1 VNLPLFLGLFL
12 LILFIT
18 AYFGNKILRIPDI
31 VIYILLGAGI
41 SLAGL
46 LEEVKTIEVAGEIGL
61 ILLFFLL
68 GMKYPLKEIKSKGK
82 KVWKPGI
89 LDLVLGV
96 GATAGICALFGQGL
110 FNSLLIGG
118 LVYATSSSITIKL
131 LEHNRKLDRKESG
144 YVLSLLIFEDMV
156 APILITILIGLRGE
170 GFSPVDFGL
179 IFLKVALLVGLAV
192 VISHYTQKK
201 AYTLIEKFL
210 HEDYLLVYIIGLA
223 LAYGGFAVF
232 LDLSEVIGAFLAG
245 LMFAGTNFKDKI
257 QEVALPVRNLFLPF
271 FFLNFGISLEFT
283 SEIPAF
289 GLLFA
294 IILWSV
300 VHKLIVGFIGGQWY
314 GLNKQESFETGF
326 TLAPRGEFSVIIAG
340 LASGILQVFAG
351 VYILVA
357 ALLGM
362 LLCQL
367 SSKIGGR
374 VYRKEKKVQP
384 CGIHQQNGEKK

>member
-1 VNLPLFLGLFL
+1 MNLPLFLGLFL
-12 LILFIT
+12 LVLFIT
-18 AYFGNKILRIPDI
+18 AYFGNKALRIPDI

-46 LEEVKTIEVAGEIGL
+46 LEDVKTIEVAGEIGL

-68 GMKYPLKEIKSKGK
+68 GMKYPLKEIAAKGK
-82 KVWKPGI
+82 KVWKPGL

-96 GATAGICALFGQGL
+96 GVTAGISALFGQGL

-118 LVYATSSSITIKL
+118 LVYATSSSITLKL
-131 LEHNRKLDRKESG
+131 LEHNKKLDRKESG
-144 YVLSLLIFEDMV
+144 YVLTLLIFEDMV
-156 APILITILIGLRGE
+156 APILITILIGLSGGE
-170 GFSPVDFGL
+170 GLSILDFL
-179 IFLKVALLVGLAV
+179 FIFLKVALLVGLAV
-192 VISHYTQKK
+192 AISRFIQKK

-210 HEDYLLVYIIGLA
+210 HEDYLLVYILGIA
-223 LAYGGFAVF
+223 LAYGGFALL

-283 SEIPAF
+283 SDIPAI
-289 GLLFA
+289 GLLSA
-294 IILWSV
+294 ILIWSIF
-300 VHKLIVGFIGGQWY
+300 HKLIVGYIGGQWY
-314 GLNKQESFETGF
+314 GLNKQESLETGF

-340 LASGILQVFAG
+340 LASGTLQIFAG
-351 VYILVA
+351 VYILAA
-357 ALLGM
+357 ALIGM

-367 SSKIGGR
+367 SSKIVGGR
-374 VYRKEKKVQP
+374 VFRK
-384 CGIHQQNGEKK
+384 NSN

>member
-1 VNLPLFLGLFL
+1 MPFVNLPLFLGLFL
-12 LILFIT
+12 LVLFIT
-18 AYFGNKILRIPDI
+18 AYFGNKALRIPDI

-46 LEEVKTIEVAGEIGL
+46 LEDVKTIEVAGEIGL

-68 GMKYPLKEIKSKGK
+68 GMKYPLKEIAAKGK
-82 KVWKPGI
+82 KVWKPGL

-96 GATAGICALFGQGL
+96 GVTAGISALFGQGL

-118 LVYATSSSITIKL
+118 LVYATSSSITLKL
-131 LEHNRKLDRKESG
+131 LEHNKKLDRKESG
-144 YVLSLLIFEDMV
+144 YVLTLLIFEDMV
-156 APILITILIGLRGE
+156 APILITILIGLSGGE
-170 GFSPVDFGL
+170 GLSILDFL
-179 IFLKVALLVGLAV
+179 FIFLKVALLVGLAV
-192 VISHYTQKK
+192 AISRFIQKK

-210 HEDYLLVYIIGLA
+210 HEDYLLVYILGIA
-223 LAYGGFAVF
+223 LAYGGFALL

-283 SEIPAF
+283 SDIPAI
-289 GLLFA
+289 GLLSA
-294 IILWSV
+294 ILIWSIF
-300 VHKLIVGFIGGQWY
+300 HKLIVGYIGGQWY
-314 GLNKQESFETGF
+314 GLNKQESLETGF

-340 LASGILQVFAG
+340 LASGTLQIFAG
-351 VYILVA
+351 VYILAA
-357 ALLGM
+357 ALIGM

-367 SSKIGGR
+367 SSKIVGGR
-374 VYRKEKKVQP
+374 VFRK
-384 CGIHQQNGEKK
+384 NSN

>member
-1 VNLPLFLGLFL
+1 MQLVNLPLFLGLFL
-12 LILFIT
+12 LVLFIT
-18 AYFGNKILRIPDI
+18 AYFGTKVLRIPDI

-46 LEEVKTIEVAGEIGL
+46 FDEVKTIEVAGEIGL

-68 GMKYPLKEIKSKGK
+68 GMKYPLKEIAAKGK

-96 GATAGICALFGQGL
+96 GVTAGISALFGQGL

-118 LVYATSSSITIKL
+118 LVYATSSSITLKL
-131 LEHNRKLDRKESG
+131 LEHNKKLDRKESG
-144 YVLSLLIFEDMV
+144 YVLTLLIFEDMV
-156 APILITILIGLRGE
+156 APILITILIGLSGGE
-170 GFSPVDFGL
+170 GLSVLDFL
-179 IFLKVALLVGLAV
+179 MIFLKVALLVGVAV
-192 VISHYTQKK
+192 AISHFIQKK
-201 AYTLIEKFL
+201 AYAMIEKFL
-210 HEDYLLVYIIGLA
+210 HEDYLLVYILGIA
-223 LAYGGFAVF
+223 LAYGGFALL

-283 SEIPAF
+283 SDIPAF
-289 GLLFA
+289 SLLFT
-294 IILWSV
+294 IVLWSV
-300 VHKLIVGFIGGQWY
+300 FHKLIVGYIGGQWY
-314 GLNKQESFETGF
+314 GLNKKESLETGF

-340 LASGILQVFAG
+340 LASGTLQIFAG

-357 ALLGM
+357 ALIGM

-367 SSKIGGR
+367 STKIVGSR
-374 VYRKEKKVQP
+374 VTRKSD
-384 CGIHQQNGEKK
+384 

>member
-1 VNLPLFLGLFL
+1 MNLPLFLGLFL
-12 LILFIT
+12 LVLFIT
-18 AYFGNKILRIPDI
+18 AYFGNKALRIPDI

-46 LEEVKTIEVAGEIGL
+46 LEDVKTIEVAGEIGL

-68 GMKYPLKEIKSKGK
+68 GMKYPLKEIAAKGK
-82 KVWKPGI
+82 KVWKPGL

-96 GATAGICALFGQGL
+96 GVTAGISALFGQGL

-118 LVYATSSSITIKL
+118 LVYATSSSITLKL
-131 LEHNRKLDRKESG
+131 LEHNKKLDRKESG
-144 YVLSLLIFEDMV
+144 YVLTLLIFEDMV
-156 APILITILIGLRGE
+156 APILITILIGLSGGE
-170 GFSPVDFGL
+170 GLSILDFL
-179 IFLKVALLVGLAV
+179 FIFLKVALLVGLAV
-192 VISHYTQKK
+192 AISRFIQKK

-210 HEDYLLVYIIGLA
+210 HEDYLLVYILGIA
-223 LAYGGFAVF
+223 LAYGGFALL

-283 SEIPAF
+283 SDIPAF
-289 GLLFA
+289 GLLSA
-294 IILWSV
+294 ILIWSIF
-300 VHKLIVGFIGGQWY
+300 HKLIVGYIGGQWY
-314 GLNKQESFETGF
+314 GLNKQESLETGF

-340 LASGILQVFAG
+340 LASGTLQIFAG
-351 VYILVA
+351 VYILAA
-357 ALLGM
+357 ALIGM

-367 SSKIGGR
+367 SSKIVGGR
-374 VYRKEKKVQP
+374 VFRK
-384 CGIHQQNGEKK
+384 NSN

>member
-1 VNLPLFLGLFL
+1 MPFVNLPLFLGLFL
-12 LILFIT
+12 LVLFIT
-18 AYFGNKILRIPDI
+18 AYFGNKALRIPDI

-46 LEEVKTIEVAGEIGL
+46 LEDVKTIEVAGEIGL

-68 GMKYPLKEIKSKGK
+68 GMKYPLKEIAAKGK
-82 KVWKPGI
+82 KVWKPGL

-96 GATAGICALFGQGL
+96 GVTAGISALFGQGL

-118 LVYATSSSITIKL
+118 LVYATSSSITLKL
-131 LEHNRKLDRKESG
+131 LEHNKKLDRKESG
-144 YVLSLLIFEDMV
+144 YVLTLLIFEDMV
-156 APILITILIGLRGE
+156 APILITILIGLSGGE
-170 GFSPVDFGL
+170 GLSILDFL
-179 IFLKVALLVGLAV
+179 FIFLKVALLVGLAV
-192 VISHYTQKK
+192 AISRFIQKK

-210 HEDYLLVYIIGLA
+210 HEDYLLVYILGIA
-223 LAYGGFAVF
+223 LAYGGFALL

-283 SEIPAF
+283 SDIPAF
-289 GLLFA
+289 GLLSA
-294 IILWSV
+294 ILIWSIF
-300 VHKLIVGFIGGQWY
+300 HKLIVGYIGGQWY
-314 GLNKQESFETGF
+314 GLNKQESLETGF

-340 LASGILQVFAG
+340 LASGTLQIFAG
-351 VYILVA
+351 VYILAA
-357 ALLGM
+357 ALIGM

-367 SSKIGGR
+367 SSKIVGGR
-374 VYRKEKKVQP
+374 VFRK
-384 CGIHQQNGEKK
+384 NSN

>member
-1 VNLPLFLGLFL
+1 MQLVNLPLFLGLFL
-12 LILFIT
+12 LVLFIT
-18 AYFGNKILRIPDI
+18 AYFGNKALRIPDI

-46 LEEVKTIEVAGEIGL
+46 LEDVKTIEVAGEIGL

-68 GMKYPLKEIKSKGK
+68 GMKYPLKEIAEKGK
-82 KVWKPGI
+82 KVWKPGL

-96 GATAGICALFGQGL
+96 GVTAGISALFGQGL

-118 LVYATSSSITIKL
+118 LVYATSSSITLKL
-131 LEHNRKLDRKESG
+131 LEHNKKLDRKESG
-144 YVLSLLIFEDMV
+144 YVLTLLIFEDMV
-156 APILITILIGLRGE
+156 APVLITILIGLSGGE
-170 GFSPVDFGL
+170 GLSILDFLL

-192 VISHYTQKK
+192 AISRFIQKK

-210 HEDYLLVYIIGLA
+210 HEDYLLVYILGIA
-223 LAYGGFAVF
+223 LAYGGFALL

-257 QEVALPVRNLFLPF
+257 QEAALPVRNLFLPF

-283 SEIPAF
+283 SDIPAF
-289 GLLFA
+289 GLLSA
-294 IILWSV
+294 ILVWSILN
-300 VHKLIVGFIGGQWY
+300 KLIVGYIGGQWY
-314 GLNKQESFETGF
+314 GLNKQESLETGL

-340 LASGILQVFAG
+340 LASGTLQIFAG
-351 VYILVA
+351 VYILAA
-357 ALLGM
+357 ALIGM

-367 SSKIGGR
+367 SSKIGNR
-374 VYRKEKKVQP
+374 VYRK
-384 CGIHQQNGEKK
+384 GNS

>member
-1 VNLPLFLGLFL
+1 MNLPLFLGLFL
-12 LILFIT
+12 LVLFIT

-46 LEEVKTIEVAGEIGL
+46 LGEVKTIEVAGEIGL

-68 GMKYPLKEIKSKGK
+68 GMKYRLGEIASKGK
-82 KVWKPGI
+82 KVWKPGL

-96 GATAGICALFGQGL
+96 GVTAGISAFFGQSL

-118 LVYATSSSITIKL
+118 LVYATSSSITLKL
-131 LEHNRKLDRKESG
+131 LEHNNKLDRKESG
-144 YVLSLLIFEDMV
+144 YVLTLLIFEDMV
-156 APILITILIGLRGE
+156 APILITILIGLSGD
-170 GFSPVDFGL
+170 GFSVVDFLL
-179 IFLKVALLVGLAV
+179 IFFKVALLIGIAV
-192 VISHYTQKK
+192 AISRFIQKK
-201 AYTLIEKFL
+201 GYTLIEKFL

-232 LDLSEVIGAFLAG
+232 LGLSEVIGAFLAG

-257 QEVALPVRNLFLPF
+257 KEVALPVRNLFLPF

-283 SEIPAF
+283 SDIPAF

-300 VHKLIVGFIGGQWY
+300 FHKMIVGYVGGQWY

-340 LASGILQVFAG
+340 LASGTLQIFAG
-351 VYILVA
+351 VYILAA
-357 ALLGM
+357 ALIGM
-362 LLCQL
+362 LLCQM
-367 SSKIGGR
+367 SSKIVGR
-374 VYRKEKKVQP
+374 VYKKQTEETP
-384 CGIHQQNGEKK
+384 

>member
-1 VNLPLFLGLFL
+1 MNLPLFLGLFL
-12 LILFIT
+12 LVLFIT
-18 AYFGNKILRIPDI
+18 AYFGNKALRIPDI

-46 LEEVKTIEVAGEIGL
+46 LEDVKTIEVAGEIGL

-68 GMKYPLKEIKSKGK
+68 GMKYPLKEIAEKGK
-82 KVWKPGI
+82 KVWKPGL

-96 GATAGICALFGQGL
+96 GVTAGISALFGQGL

-118 LVYATSSSITIKL
+118 LVYATSSSITLKL
-131 LEHNRKLDRKESG
+131 LEHNKKLDRKESG
-144 YVLSLLIFEDMV
+144 YVLTLLIFEDMV
-156 APILITILIGLRGE
+156 APVLITILIGLSGGE
-170 GFSPVDFGL
+170 GLSILDFLL

-192 VISHYTQKK
+192 AISRFIQKK

-210 HEDYLLVYIIGLA
+210 HEDYLLVYILGIA
-223 LAYGGFAVF
+223 LAYGGFALL

-257 QEVALPVRNLFLPF
+257 QEAALPVRNLFLPF

-283 SEIPAF
+283 SDIPAF
-289 GLLFA
+289 GLLSA
-294 IILWSV
+294 ILVWSILN
-300 VHKLIVGFIGGQWY
+300 KLIVGYIGGQWY
-314 GLNKQESFETGF
+314 GLNKQESLETGL

-340 LASGILQVFAG
+340 LASGTLQIFAG
-351 VYILVA
+351 VYILAA
-357 ALLGM
+357 ALIGM

-367 SSKIGGR
+367 SSKIGNR
-374 VYRKEKKVQP
+374 VYRK
-384 CGIHQQNGEKK
+384 GNS